1 MHNLE
6 EYRETVG
13 DKVISHIYR
22 MARKLY
28 GKHIINLNS
37 TYEGGGVAEILS
49 SLVPLMNDTG
59 VDVGWRILHG
69 NPDFFNITKKFHNAL
84 QGGSINFTQ
93 RKRDLYVET
102 NRDFSQYTHI
112 DHDCVIIHDPQPL
125 PMIQFYKKRQP
136 WVWRC
141 HIDLTDPHDQ
151 LWDFL
156 KRFILR
162 YDIIIFSSDR
172 YIKKDLPVL
181 QRIIPPAIDPLSLK
195 NKELP
200 EKTIAKY
207 IRKAG
212 IPNDKPVITQ
222 VSRMDPWKDP
232 VGLLDVFYHVKK
244 KVDCRLVYCYN
255 MASDDPE
262 GWEIYAEISKK
273 AKELSEN
280 RDVIFV
286 MGNNDILVNAIQ
298 RFSTVIVQKSIK
310 EGFCLAV
317 TEALWK
323 GKPVVGTNVG
333 GIPIQINDEE
343 NGFLVE
349 PNDAEGFADRI
360 VEILKKP
367 SLRKKLG
374 EKGKETV
381 KNRFLLTRLLMDY
394 LDLINDVME

>member
-84 QGGSINFTQ
+84 QGRSINFTQ

-181 QRIIPPAIDPLSLK
+181 QRTMPPAIDPLSLK